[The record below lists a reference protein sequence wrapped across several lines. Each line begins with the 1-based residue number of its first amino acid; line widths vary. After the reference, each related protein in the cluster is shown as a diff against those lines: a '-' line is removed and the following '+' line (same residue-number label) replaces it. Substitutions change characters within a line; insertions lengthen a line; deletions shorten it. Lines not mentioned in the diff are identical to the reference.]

1 MNKSYRPGVYS
12 RYDIIGRP
20 ALKAAGCAF
29 FCGAAKINPQ
39 KSLPVGEVVQL
50 QSQAQL
56 EEYFEPQGEG
66 ETFCNLCSILLSS
79 GVSKLYAVPLTADGS
94 KAKPEQYPAAFAK
107 LGAVKQSGVML
118 CDSGEREIIGK
129 LTQAAADAS
138 QKQRERIAVAATDK
152 ATAAQTAR
160 EENNE
165 RLVLCCQKGK
175 SVFFSQEL
183 PIVTA
188 AAIAGMIAAA
198 KPDDSFYYR
207 PIKLLER
214 TEELEEEQIEQMIQS
229 GVTVLEEGTSGT
241 ECICCVTTRTRSGGE
256 EDRSFTQINT
266 VLMIDDIIRSVRER
280 LSQLIRGGRTL
291 FSPDSVASLAAVV
304 LDEKKQAGYLS
315 EFEPPVVYEQEQ
327 DPSVCVVELEFRLV
341 SVLSRIYL
349 TAHISL

>member
-12 RYDIIGRP
+12 QYDIIRRP
-20 ALKAAGCAF
+20 ASKAAGCAF

-56 EEYFEPQGEG
+56 EEYFEAQGEG
-66 ETFCNLCSILLSS
+66 ETFCNLCSILLGS
-79 GVSKLYAVPLTADGS
+79 GVKKLYAVPLTADGS

-118 CDSGEREIIGK
+118 CDSDNREIIG
-129 LTQAAADAS
+129 QMARAAAEAS

-152 ATAAQTAR
+152 AAAAQTAK

-165 RLVLCCQKGK
+165 RLVLCCQKAR
-175 SVFFSQEL
+175 SVFFPQEL
-183 PIVTA
+183 SAVTA
-188 AAIAGMIAAA
+188 AATAGMIAVS
-198 KPDDSFYYR
+198 KPGDSFYYR
-207 PIKLLER
+207 AVKLIEQ
-214 TEELEEEQIEQMIQS
+214 TEELEEEEIEQMIQS
-229 GVTVLEEGTSGT
+229 GVTVLESGASGV
-241 ECICCVTTRTRSGGE
+241 ECICCVTTKTHSGGQ

-280 LSQLIRGGRTL
+280 LSQLIKGGRTL

-304 LDEKKQAGYLS
+304 LDEKKQEGYLS
-315 EFEPPVVYEQEQ
+315 EFEPPVVYPQEE

>member
-1 MNKSYRPGVYS
+1 M
-12 RYDIIGRP
+12 
-20 ALKAAGCAF
+20 
-29 FCGAAKINPQ
+29 
-39 KSLPVGEVVQL
+39 
-50 QSQAQL
+50 
-56 EEYFEPQGEG
+56 
-66 ETFCNLCSILLSS
+66 
-79 GVSKLYAVPLTADGS
+79 
-94 KAKPEQYPAAFAK
+94 
-107 LGAVKQSGVML
+107 
-118 CDSGEREIIGK
+118 
-129 LTQAAADAS
+129 
-138 QKQRERIAVAATDK
+138 
-152 ATAAQTAR
+152 
-160 EENNE
+160 
-165 RLVLCCQKGK
+165 
-175 SVFFSQEL
+175 
-183 PIVTA
+183 TA